1 MAPARESVFPVARI
15 RTGFTLVELLVVI
28 TIIGI
33 LIALLLPAIQAARE
47 ASRRTQCQNNLKQL
61 SLAML
66 GFEQVNHHLPSGG
79 WGAGWVGDPD
89 RGTGLDQPGG
99 WIYSILP
106 QLEQFPLYQLGSDGD
121 KDHWSAVQTAGC
133 ARRLQTPLP
142 MLNCPTRR
150 TATAYTFFLSAEVNF
165 SGSDPVTQCA
175 RSDYAACAG
184 DQYQAEIVGGFQ
196 MYPTDLPT
204 AVLWTRNNW
213 WPQLAVQNDSPPY
226 NVATPATGICYF
238 HALVTLAMITDGL
251 SNTYLLGEKY
261 LDPHNYFN
269 GQDLGDCTSAFSGY
283 NLDLYRTTY
292 VEPMWPMQD
301 EPGWYAPDFSAVR
314 TRTTLQCRSA
324 MGLSIRSIIRST
336 GRRIAGWGT
345 AWTA

>member
-1 MAPARESVFPVARI
+1 MVGRADGGLCATAANAVAD
-15 RTGFTLVELLVVI
+15 VEL
-28 TIIGI
+28 
-33 LIALLLPAIQAARE
+33 PDAAR
-47 ASRRTQCQNNLKQL
+47 
-61 SLAML
+61 
-66 GFEQVNHHLPSGG
+66 
-79 WGAGWVGDPD
+79 GD
-89 RGTGLDQPGG
+89 GV
-99 WIYSILP
+99 Y
-106 QLEQFPLYQLGSDGD
+106 
-121 KDHWSAVQTAGC
+121 V
-133 ARRLQTPLP
+133 
-142 MLNCPTRR
+142 
-150 TATAYTFFLSAEVNF
+150 FLSAEVNF

-269 GQDLGDCTSAFSGY
+269 GQDLGDCTMRLAA
-283 NLDLYRTTY
+283 TTSISTARPTSNRCGRCKTSQ
-292 VEPMWPMQD
+292 VGTPLT
-301 EPGWYAPDFSAVR
+301 FSAVR
-314 TRTTLQCRSA
+314 ARTTLQCRSA

-336 GRRIAGWGT
+336 GRRIAGWET